1 VAAAV
6 LAKLLN
12 NRDVFT
18 TAPVPGQRAT
28 RSSGSG
34 WALFKSN
41 MRKQSTAGFTA
52 TVDVQSASVQRGNQS
67 WTRVETETC
76 TFGRYKPGKEEGK
89 AMKVNNAFVKGVKA
103 LV

>member
-6 LAKLLN
+6 LAKLLK

-18 TAPVPGQRAT
+18 TAPVPDQRAT

-52 TVDVQSASVQRGNQS
+52 AVDVQSASVHQS
-67 WTRVETETC
+67 CTRVETETC